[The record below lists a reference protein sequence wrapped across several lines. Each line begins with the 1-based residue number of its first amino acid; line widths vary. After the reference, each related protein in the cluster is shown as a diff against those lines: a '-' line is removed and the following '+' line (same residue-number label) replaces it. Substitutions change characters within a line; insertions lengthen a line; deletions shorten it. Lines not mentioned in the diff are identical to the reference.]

1 MEIPVINDG
10 YTWLSDLTWPYLTKA
25 GTLTLPYLTS
35 AKNASLIEKMF
46 PIMENGIKRLEE
58 MEKSTAAKE
67 MLFEYADKADQTA
80 VSYLEYLMDNYPV
93 IKTQTYQLKEQI
105 RVS

>member
-1 MEIPVINDG
+1 M
-10 YTWLSDLTWPYLTKA
+10 T
-25 GTLTLPYLTS
+25 
-35 AKNASLIEKMF
+35 

-67 MLFEYADKADQTA
+67 KLFEYADKADQTA

-93 IKTQTYQLKEQI
+93 IRTQTYQLKEQI
-105 RVS
+105 RNLVNQVYFPSYNMPASYIPWNSYNYEVGRHIVAWEVDLVDKV